1 LDWFHAEGATGVES
15 AIYWNSG
22 GVIWEAGGNTVATPL
37 P

>member
-1 LDWFHAEGATGVES
+1 VAINVES
-15 AIYWNSG
+15 AIYWNVG